1 MNNVIPVEINPQEVL
16 GTRGNV
22 MFQTIND
29 FVKQSFMVSDYVKIK
44 GENIIYHKD
53 EANEVVN
60 RLIELAR

>member
-1 MNNVIPVEINPQEVL
+1 
-16 GTRGNV
+16 